1 MALLGLVSLAQIWFI
16 PGYLLLYRTTT
27 LTPIDKALLAVPLSA
42 TINFFLV
49 YALVLA
55 ELYTQQAVIFIFAA
69 EMIALLSLRWR
80 KPTES
85 NQLQTGP
92 TIRIGF
98 DLDLTNVAFALLVL
112 ICTGQVLNQFGTVFT
127 QGDAVIGWNT
137 LAIAWYNNIIP
148 INISWYPQLLPTL
161 YSLTY
166 QFIADSR
173 IELFAKI
180 AISFYPLFTLAIFA
194 RMAWL
199 LPTER
204 KKILWSA
211 IIFFLLIRRLWGTES
226 TVNGYAELP
235 LAFFSLSIVYIFALG
250 ASTRVSKDLHT
261 LALVLIG
268 ITIGTGLMKH
278 SGVFLGML
286 VPLFWLIYFRNGREW
301 REHIQQSLLIGV
313 AIALGYA
320 PWYLYQYWRIQS
332 GIDVSNLG
340 VLSNIVPLPWYESIV
355 FGFKGITYK
364 LSWFWVILCAASLL
378 RREIRYM
385 ALGVVLPFFLLWA
398 AFVPYDY
405 RNLAVVFPLLAMT
418 LAYGW
423 AELARLSKK
432 IFSIRIF
439 KVLPV
444 RRILVLLTITAFAFM
459 LSDSKYNDELLRLS
473 NIAKNQIGD
482 PEINSRLLAYFEF
495 HPAKARIATPYQ
507 EISKIPDL
515 AERYAPF
522 SCGFDYGRQTMS
534 MERILTE
541 ISELDIR
548 HVLLFPRCDS
558 RVLAYFGGQ
567 PEKFHAVFQV
577 NGATFYELKDRLSL
591 NMPQFTQKE

>member
-1 MALLGLVSLAQIWFI
+1 MALLGLISLAQIWFI
-16 PGYLLLYRTTT
+16 PGYLLLYRNTS
-27 LTPIDKALLAVPLSA
+27 LTPFDKALLAIPLSA

-55 ELYTQQAVIFIFAA
+55 GLYTQQAVILIFAA

-80 KPTES
+80 SPKKS
-85 NQLQTGP
+85 GQLQSASA
-92 TIRIGF
+92 IRIGF
-98 DLDLTNVAFALLVL
+98 DLDLANVVFALLVL
-112 ICTGQVLNQFGTVFT
+112 ICTSQVLNQFGTVFT

-137 LAIAWYNNIIP
+137 LAISWFNGVIP
-148 INISWYPQLLPTL
+148 TGIAWYPQMLPTL

-180 AISFYPLFTLAIFA
+180 AVSFYPLFALAIFA

-199 LPTER
+199 LPMER
-204 KKILWSA
+204 TKILWSA
-211 IIFFLLIRRLWGTES
+211 VIFFLLIRRLWGSES
-226 TVNGYAELP
+226 TVNGYSELP
-235 LAFFSLSIVYIFALG
+235 LAFFCLSIAYVFALG
-250 ASTRVSKDLHT
+250 VSTRIAKDLTT
-261 LALVLIG
+261 LAVVLVG

-286 VPLFWLIYFRNGREW
+286 IPLLWLLCFRNGRAW
-301 REHIQQSLLIGV
+301 QGHLKQSILIGC

-320 PWYLYQYWRIQS
+320 PWYLYQYWRIAT
-332 GIDVSNLG
+332 GMDASNLG
-340 VLSNIVPLPWYESIV
+340 LLSSIVPLPWYESIL
-355 FGFKGITYK
+355 FGLKGITYK
-364 LSWFWVILCAASLL
+364 LSWLWVVLFAAALL

-423 AELARLSKK
+423 AELARLSQKM
-432 IFSIRIF
+432 FSLNF
-439 KVLPV
+439 FGALPV
-444 RRILVLLTITAFAFM
+444 RRISALLIILAFAFT
-459 LSDSKYNDELLRLS
+459 LSDSKYNSELLRLS
-473 NIAKNQIGD
+473 NVAKNQIGD

-495 HPAKARIATPYQ
+495 HPEAARVASPYQ

-515 AERYAPF
+515 AGRYAPF
-522 SCGFDYGRQTMS
+522 SCGFDYGKQAMS
-534 MERILTE
+534 MEEILAE
-541 ISELDIR
+541 ISEDDIR

-558 RVLAYFGGQ
+558 RVLSYFAGQ

-577 NGATFYELKDRLSL
+577 NEAIFYELKDRLKLSDTDRR
-591 NMPQFTQKE
+591 P